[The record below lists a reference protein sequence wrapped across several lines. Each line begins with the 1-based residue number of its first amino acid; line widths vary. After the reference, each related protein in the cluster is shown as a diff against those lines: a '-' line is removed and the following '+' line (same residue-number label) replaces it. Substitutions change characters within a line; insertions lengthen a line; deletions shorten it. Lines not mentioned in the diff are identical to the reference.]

1 MGKTD
6 TDGLSS
12 LYATKSN
19 REDISYGGVVVDAS
33 QSYDALGN
41 PAVSMQMNAQGA
53 RVWENLTDIAYRQNS
68 NIAIVLDDIV
78 YSAPGVTRG
87 AVCGGRSEI
96 TGDFDLNEAIDLANV

>member
-1 MGKTD
+1 MPEVRNLIPSDYRYVKFLWGKTD

-12 LYATKSN
+12 LYAIKSN
-19 REDISYGGVVVDAS
+19 REDISPLSGGVVVDAS

-78 YSAPGVTRG
+78 YSAPGVTR
-87 AVCGGRSEI
+87 E
-96 TGDFDLNEAIDLANV
+96 L